1 VAQSAGDSGLSALPG
16 AARPLHAGP
25 TPPPEEKD
33 TLLVTTDALL
43 SRPPVTRPDVRTA
56 AELAACLRRFLNT
69 TADEQTM
76 RRAAAALRSWDARR
90 GTPGGA
96 ARHAAQRGGSR
107 RPAELFSAAV
117 KDHHVVG

>member
-16 AARPLHAGP
+16 ALPPLQAGP

-33 TLLVTTDALL
+33 ALMVTTDALL

-56 AELAACLRRFLNT
+56 AELAACLRRFLKA

-76 RRAAAALRSWDARR
+76 RRAAAALRSWD
-90 GTPGGA
+90 T
-96 ARHAAQRGGSR
+96 RGGQ
-107 RPAELFSAAV
+107 LL
-117 KDHHVVG
+117 